1 MKIQRKAALLLSMVL
16 ILALLAG
23 MLPAALAEKSF
34 QAVVTADAMSVYG
47 QDAPHNLL
55 GTLPK
60 GTTVTVEAYSGNIA
74 LISYKGY
81 SGLARIS
88 DMQAVAE
95 TTAATSEAVETT
107 MSKAVVAVRNT
118 RIYKKAST
126 RSRYISVK
134 AGTSMTLLG
143 VNGNCAKVERNGAV
157 GYAVFSHLGDP
168 AASAPEAETPSPAQE
183 EEVKTGR
190 AAVVTTQATRIYKKA
205 STRSASV
212 RVEKGTKMTL
222 TAVRGSCAQVEY
234 NGAVGY
240 TFVDHLATD
249 TGSDTAAQSDASK
262 TASSGFSTESTE
274 YVIYRFLV
282 GEMGLNRA
290 AAMGVIAN
298 IKYESGFK
306 STIGGDG
313 GTSYGLCQWHLG
325 RKTNL
330 INWCKNN
337 GFDYTTVEGQLHFLQ
352 YELTTRYPSV
362 LNYLKKVDNTAEGA
376 YDAAYYFCFNF
387 EAPAA
392 RTSQSTAR
400 GKYARDTLY
409 KL

>member
-1 MKIQRKAALLLSMVL
+1 MNMQRKAALMLSVVL
-16 ILALLAG
+16 IFALLAG
-23 MLPAALAEKSF
+23 ALPAALAEKSF
-34 QAVVTADAMSVYG
+34 QAVVTVEAMSVYN
-47 QDAPHNLL
+47 QVAPHNLL
-55 GTLPK
+55 GALPR
-60 GTTVTVEAYSGNIA
+60 GTKVTVEAYSGSVA

-81 SGLARIS
+81 SGLAQIS
-88 DMQAVAE
+88 DMQAASE
-95 TTAATSEAVETT
+95 TAAAASGTVETT

-118 RIYKKAST
+118 RIYKRASAK
-126 RSRYISVK
+126 SRYVSVK
-134 AGTSMTLLG
+134 AGTAMTLLG

-157 GYAVFSHLGDP
+157 GYTAYSHLGEPEKP
-168 AASAPEAETPSPAQE
+168 AEPAPAPEPEV
-183 EEVKTGR
+183 EVKTGR
-190 AAVVTTQATRIYKKA
+190 AAVVTTQATRVYKKA

-212 RVEKGTKMTL
+212 RVDKGTKMIL

-240 TFVDHLATD
+240 TYVDHLASD
-249 TGSDTAAQSDASK
+249 TGSGDSGAKPDSAKPAP
-262 TASSGFSTESTE
+262 SGFSSESTE
-274 YVIYRFLV
+274 YVIYKFLT

-330 INWCKNN
+330 INWCRNN
-337 GFDYTTVEGQLHFLQ
+337 NFDYTTVEGQLHFLQ

-362 LNYLKKVDNTAEGA
+362 YTYLKKVDNTAEGA

>member
-1 MKIQRKAALLLSMVL
+1 MSMQRKAALLLSMVL
-16 ILALLAG
+16 MLALLAG
-23 MLPAALAEKSF
+23 ALPAALAEKSL
-34 QAVVTADAMSVYG
+34 QAVVTADAMNVYS
-47 QDAPHNLL
+47 QVAPHDLL
-55 GTLPK
+55 GSLPR
-60 GTTVTVEAYSGNIA
+60 GTKVTVEAYSGNIA

-81 SGLARIS
+81 SGLAQIR
-88 DMQAVAE
+88 DMQAAAE
-95 TTAATSEAVETT
+95 TAPTASEAVETT

-126 RSRYISVK
+126 KSRYVSVK
-134 AGTSMTLLG
+134 AGTGMTLLG

-157 GYAVFSHLGDP
+157 GYTAYSHLGEPEKAAEP
-168 AASAPEAETPSPAQE
+168 APATEQE
-183 EEVKTGR
+183 PEVKTGR
-190 AAVVTTQATRIYKKA
+190 TAVVTTQATRIYKKA

-212 RVEKGTKMTL
+212 RVGKGTKMVL

-240 TFVDHLATD
+240 TYVNHLASD
-249 TGSDTAAQSDASK
+249 TGNGDSSSKQDTGKS
-262 TASSGFSTESTE
+262 ASSGFSSESTE
-274 YVIYRFLV
+274 YVIYKFLT

-337 GFDYTTVEGQLHFLQ
+337 NFDYTTVEGQLHFLQ